1 MYVRMSPRSLFTD
14 HFLQMAY
21 RDPVV
26 LNVSYYY
33 GFHKLPQSLDTTKTA
48 RDEAANPAFVAASLV
63 STILD
68 FRSLLLDG
76 KVEPDMAGG
85 TKLCMESYK
94 W

>member
-1 MYVRMSPRSLFTD
+1 
-14 HFLQMAY
+14 MAY

-33 GFHKLPQSLDTTKTA
+33 TFNRLPQSTSSADPYT
-48 RDEAANPAFVAASLV
+48 EEANPAFVASSLV

-68 FRSLLLDG
+68 FRALLLQG
-76 KVEPDMAGG
+76 KIEPDVAGG
-85 TKLCMESYK
+85 QKLDMESYK